1 MHEDFLV
8 SSFLFDFFQHNKHIV
23 KNSCKYKGCG
33 SKQAAYYTR
42 FEFYQNFSI
51 VNERLSLLKSCT
63 VTQGENQFIISK
75 NFTSYQVTVQGYEV
89 EVKPLQSPT
98 YNNVNNTISDS
109 LQTIGHT
116 RLMLHQP
123 ADPVHYLKDFY
134 RNKGWFID
142 EEE

>member
-1 MHEDFLV
+1 MT
-8 SSFLFDFFQHNKHIV
+8 K
-23 KNSCKYKGCG
+23 
-33 SKQAAYYTR
+33 
-42 FEFYQNFSI
+42 
-51 VNERLSLLKSCT
+51 
-63 VTQGENQFIISK
+63 GENQFIISK
-75 NFTSYQVTVQGYEV
+75 NFTSYHVTVQGYEV
-89 EVKPLQSPT
+89 EVKPLRSPT

-134 RNKGWFID
+134 RNKGWYID